1 VTARYIHSGQEFLA
15 RELAKLRLVP
25 GQPANVVNIAEYR
38 KTA

>member
-1 VTARYIHSGQEFLA
+1 MTAGYIHSGQEFLA

-25 GQPANVVNIAEYR
+25 GQPAKVVHIAAYR